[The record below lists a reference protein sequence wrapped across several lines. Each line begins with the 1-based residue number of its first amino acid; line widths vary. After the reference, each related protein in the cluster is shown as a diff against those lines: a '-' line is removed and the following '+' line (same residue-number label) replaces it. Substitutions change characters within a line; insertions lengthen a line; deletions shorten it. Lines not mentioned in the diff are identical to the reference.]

1 MCTIT
6 QSYVPVSFAA
16 QKWLLQL
23 QVVSKN
29 AKVDLNRVDALE
41 KASHAPFD
49 DVSLSESVC

>member
-6 QSYVPVSFAA
+6 QSYVPVSFGA

-29 AKVDLNRVDALE
+29 AKVGLNRVDALE
-41 KASHAPFD
+41 KASHAPFE
-49 DVSLSESVC
+49 DVSLSESVL